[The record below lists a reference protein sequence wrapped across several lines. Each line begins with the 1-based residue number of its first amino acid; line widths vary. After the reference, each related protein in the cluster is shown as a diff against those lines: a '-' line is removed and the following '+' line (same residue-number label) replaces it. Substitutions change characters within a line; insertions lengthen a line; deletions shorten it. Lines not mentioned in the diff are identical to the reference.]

1 MQLKLPFDTSQ
12 PISGEATIAIDK
24 PAKDVFAF
32 IADHFFE
39 NYPRW
44 APDVVELQP
53 LDTAEVAV
61 GNKAKQVRDDNGTL
75 VESIFQFTGY
85 NPYLDFRFE
94 GLTAP
99 YRHSYV
105 LTEVEQ
111 PPQTHLTFR
120 FELQEL
126 DVFMRPF
133 QKLIR
138 IAIEEGAETTVSS
151 IKELLS
157 N

>member
-12 PISGEATIAIDK
+12 PISGEASIAIDK
-24 PAKDVFAF
+24 SAKEVFNF
-32 IADHFFE
+32 IADNFFE
-39 NYPRW
+39 NYQKW
-44 APDVVELQP
+44 ATDVVELEP

-61 GNKAKQVRDDNGTL
+61 GNKAKQVRDDNGNL

-85 NPYLDFRFE
+85 NPNFEFRFE
-94 GLTAP
+94 GITAP
-99 YRHSYV
+99 YKHCYI
-105 LTEVEQ
+105 LDEITQ
-111 PPQTHLTFR
+111 PPQTQLTFR
-120 FELQEL
+120 FELLEL